1 MADQGVRYVVTL
13 QDMNVTSGL
22 KNMESSAMRTEASI
36 SSLNSTLGSLAGAFG
51 VGLGL
56 HQIVNF
62 GKDAVQG
69 AADYETAVKRI
80 KFASDNLIEGEK
92 NIAFIRSEVDK
103 FKIPLQQTTDAYGK
117 FLAMVTG
124 SGMAGD
130 QVRKLHDEL
139 LLIGKV
145 KGLGDGQLDAAV
157 MNLGKMLESG
167 SLDARHF
174 RPLEQQL
181 SGIGAFV
188 AKELGIT
195 VHQLAVLRNQ
205 GKMTTIDPRV
215 LLTAIEKQAASLE
228 HFLPE
233 STNTIQSGINEV
245 NTAWLEFKN
254 NLVFDN
260 RAELIELFDTLKDGV
275 AYLREHKDEIISLGH
290 FVMNAAK
297 VWLVYKGAMVLVNT
311 ALGAYRG
318 FMVGYLGQEAAM
330 TAATTRQTAAFGA
343 QTVAVNALVASI
355 ERLNFVQNAQ
365 NGAFITNAAGVTA
378 ANTVGNR
385 YLLSA
390 GAAAAGTSG
399 AAVAGA
405 ETAGLAGMSIVG
417 GALLVTLSAVSIVAL
432 AHLLTPKHGNS
443 GNLMHGGGMYDSEFE
458 NQLKGG
464 FVNDTTGY
472 TLTRKFKDLKD
483 TVGAADTLF
492 NITKRFV
499 SDTIDYSAGGRMSKE
514 SLDMLMA
521 NAKDGDK
528 KKDKTKPTTKILPPK
543 DHVTGQRVITYN
555 IRINEVNGQK
565 IATQSVQG
573 TKADT
578 QSVAASM
585 RDIITSILNDSQIRA
600 AG

>member
-1 MADQGVRYVVTL
+1 MADQGVRYVVSL
-13 QDMNVTSGL
+13 QDLNVTSGL
-22 KNMESSAMRTEASI
+22 KSMESSAMRTEASI
-36 SSLNSTLGSLAGAFG
+36 ASLNSTLGTMAGAFG
-51 VGLGL
+51 VGIGL
-56 HQIVNF
+56 HQLVSF
-62 GKDAVQG
+62 GRDAVQG

-103 FKIPLQQTTDAYGK
+103 FKIPLQETTDAYGK

-188 AKELGIT
+188 AKELGIS
-195 VHQLAVLRNQ
+195 VHELAILRNQ
-205 GKMTTIDPRV
+205 GKMTTIDPKV
-215 LLTAIEKQAASLE
+215 LLRAIEKQAESLA

-233 STNTIQSGINEV
+233 STTTIQSGINEV

-260 RAELIELFDTLKDGV
+260 REELIALFDTLREGIG
-275 AYLREHKDEIISLGH
+275 YLREHKDEISTLGH
-290 FVMNAAK
+290 LVADAAK
-297 VWLVYKGAMVLVNT
+297 IWLVYKGAMVLANGIQAIMLIGTGAQSAAFVTQASAVAGLNT
-311 ALGAYRG
+311 QIALLNANLEIMIGLQAQGA
-318 FMVGYLGQEAAM
+318 ASAIAM
-330 TAATTRQTAAFGA
+330 TEAQAINQLTYSSLAAKNLPINMMGA
-343 QTVAVNALVASI
+343 
-355 ERLNFVQNAQ
+355 
-365 NGAFITNAAGVTA
+365 
-378 ANTVGNR
+378 
-385 YLLSA
+385 A
-390 GAAAAGTSG
+390 GAATAGAATLGSAISG
-399 AAVAGA
+399 AVIPVAIAYFGGQALAQLIPNNPITGEGWNLGKIANAGKLSEDGKASQA
-405 ETAGLAGMSIVG
+405 ELGMSILGMFGFDPITDALNKLQEQNRKPVMDLD
-417 GALLVTLSAVSIVAL
+417 ALLKQDWFAEKKNPFFPGL
-432 AHLLTPKHGNS
+432 P
-443 GNLMHGGGMYDSEFE
+443 
-458 NQLKGG
+458 
-464 FVNDTTGY
+464 TG
-472 TLTRKFKDLKD
+472 KD
-483 TVGAADTLF
+483 
-492 NITKRFV
+492 
-499 SDTIDYSAGGRMSKE
+499 
-514 SLDMLMA
+514 
-521 NAKDGDK
+521 
-528 KKDKTKPTTKILPPK
+528 KDKTKATNKILPPK
-543 DHVTGQRVITYN
+543 DSVTGQRVITYN
-555 IRINEVNGQK
+555 IRIHEVNGQK
-565 IATQSVQG
+565 IATQTVEG